1 MTTLLTTLTRAFD
14 DTAVGQAMRRRRR
27 NRAADVFLISYP
39 KCGRTW
45 LRMML
50 GKAFALHF
58 DLPDANLPLMEFHLL
73 HDVCDRIPRLKAT
86 HDDNPQFKTPSELYR
101 SKGEYRDAR
110 VIFLVRDIRDLVVS
124 VYFQM
129 TRRIGRYAGDLPAFL
144 RERRGSVDS
153 MIRFYNIWA
162 SQRHVPA
169 DFLLVRYEDLHADT
183 AGELRRMLE
192 FMPVADV
199 RDDVITEAVEFAR
212 FENMR
217 KLESSASINRLRPA
231 DKADPESYKTRRG
244 KVGGY
249 VDYLAPEQAAWLT
262 DRMRDELDP
271 IYRYP

>member
-1 MTTLLTTLTRAFD
+1 
-14 DTAVGQAMRRRRR
+14 
-27 NRAADVFLISYP
+27 
-39 KCGRTW
+39 
-45 LRMML
+45 
-50 GKAFALHF
+50 
-58 DLPDANLPLMEFHLL
+58 
-73 HDVCDRIPRLKAT
+73 
-86 HDDNPQFKTPSELYR
+86 
-101 SKGEYRDAR
+101 
-110 VIFLVRDIRDLVVS
+110 
-124 VYFQM
+124 M